1 MQAVVGRGTEAYSA
15 LALDGAEIQ
24 PKPFDLACGRR
35 IPGRPGHAPAAVTGP
50 SSAILAGVHTE
61 PIGQHT
67 PRQCDTGH
75 IDNGGQHKAVC
86 LLNGRTDSARGW
98 TDYPIGASCQT

>member
-35 IPGRPGHAPAAVTGP
+35 YRAGLVTRLRLSRDRPALSSPACIPNRSASIRLGSVTR
-50 SSAILAGVHTE
+50 VT
-61 PIGQHT
+61 
-67 PRQCDTGH
+67 
-75 IDNGGQHKAVC
+75 
-86 LLNGRTDSARGW
+86 
-98 TDYPIGASCQT
+98 